1 MDARLGG
8 FAEELTGPVG
18 GDHDDAQRG
27 PERPRFLDELEAVQL
42 RHQVVH
48 DEQVGGDGGGEM
60 RQRLA
65 RRREAVDRVALRA
78 EDFLAHLDD
87 RELVVD
93 DHDGHA
99 RARSSRRSLYSI
111 ESTSACQDASMM
123 LSATPTVPHVSSPS
137 PEVISTRVFA
147 AVPLD
152 SSRMRT
158 L

>member
-1 MDARLGG
+1 GG
-8 FAEELTGPVG
+8 RQAGAEG
-18 GDHDDAQRG
+18 
-27 PERPRFLDELEAVQL
+27 
-42 RHQVVH
+42 
-48 DEQVGGDGGGEM
+48 QVGGAGAVRAVLE
-60 RQRLA
+60 RVA
-65 RRREAVDRVALRA
+65 CRREAVDGVARCA
-78 EDFLAHLDD
+78 EDLLAHLDD
-87 RELVVD
+87 RESVVD
-93 DHDGHA
+93 HRDGHG

-137 PEVISTRVFA
+137 PEVMSTRVLA